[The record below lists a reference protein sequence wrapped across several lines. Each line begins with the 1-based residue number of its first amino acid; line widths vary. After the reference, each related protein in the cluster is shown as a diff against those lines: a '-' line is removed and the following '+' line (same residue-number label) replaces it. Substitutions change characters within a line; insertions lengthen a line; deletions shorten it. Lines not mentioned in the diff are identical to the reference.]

1 MNLLQ
6 PRTCSGGPGPPSTT
20 WPPPPSTAPASL
32 AGQPATATAAA
43 GGTRGARGASRS
55 TRGARG
61 GRGTGTSHNSGTGS
75 TGGTGG
81 RGGGKGTG
89 GGKGHGDA
97 GHGGAGDGHGTTGGD
112 RTPDPEMIRRSQES
126 HQRAQNTQN
135 RISEENQRYES
146 KTVSSDHVQTLSGWG
161 GKTTNRPSEFQKPNV
176 DTVLAKQEEIGH
188 PTKRAGFYDN
198 GVAGSFNASHA
209 ERQLSLTAKE
219 PAIGISKDLCKDCQ
233 GYFTRLAQ
241 HEGRDWYITDPDCTW
256 VFYADGTITK
266 L

>member
-1 MNLLQ
+1 
-6 PRTCSGGPGPPSTT
+6 
-20 WPPPPSTAPASL
+20 
-32 AGQPATATAAA
+32 
-43 GGTRGARGASRS
+43 
-55 TRGARG
+55 
-61 GRGTGTSHNSGTGS
+61 
-75 TGGTGG
+75 
-81 RGGGKGTG
+81 
-89 GGKGHGDA
+89 
-97 GHGGAGDGHGTTGGD
+97 
-112 RTPDPEMIRRSQES
+112 MIRRSQEA

-146 KTVSSDHVQTLSGWG
+146 KTVSSDHVQTLSGWSETRRS
-161 GKTTNRPSEFQKPNV
+161 KTGFQKPDLDGV
-176 DTVLAKQEEIGH
+176 FAKQEEIGR
-188 PTKRAGFYDN
+188 PIKIDDFLDN
-198 GVAGSFNASHA
+198 GIPGSFNASHA